1 MQDIILLRSQEL
13 SYAKESIH
21 LRKRILSKD
30 EHLLLKDVSFTL
42 YRGEVLGVLSDYETL
57 YYLKDMITGTIEP
70 NTGKV
75 KSEAVIASLD
85 VMDHVQNK
93 HQVQM
98 FLSELFDEYMSPQK
112 VDENLKVLHENPFFK
127 RIWYKNIDSL
137 TRAELASVLME
148 ASTYIEADIFIFC
161 NMSNHLSDGNR
172 VRFKEIVSAFEK
184 EDRGVMLFET
194 DVEMIKGLSN
204 YLLWLSYGQIRYEGG
219 VQKGIAYYN
228 KYLRDKSQIKNVDEE
243 ALFDLK
249 WKRNISEYAHYKHNM
264 QRLSKKQTSLIDQ
277 LSIRRIIISLVLL
290 FIIMT
295 SSAVI
300 FMNINFSGVST
311 TAENQTVPVEEE
323 EGTENFVYGLVMN
336 ETLEI
341 EGETLP
347 YLSMV
352 DIVEIQDQSY
362 TVVVDDAEH
371 QVDESELLYF
381 NPASLYTETA
391 FDELLQYAGDSFSD
405 SYQFY
410 LSMLN
415 READDVIERFNLQ
428 ADDYHGEVPGVPIT
442 YHFRNDRVISI
453 TFPATDVDDLL
464 EDYGLAE
471 KHQIFRVEDGYMILD
486 GENENWVY
494 INR

>member
-1 MQDIILLRSQEL
+1 MQDIILLRGQEL
-13 SYAKESIH
+13 SYAKESLH
-21 LRKRILSKD
+21 LGKRILSRD

-57 YYLKDMITGTIEP
+57 YYLKDMITGTIQP
-70 NTGKV
+70 KTGKV
-75 KSEAVIASLD
+75 KSDAVIATLD

-112 VDENLKVLHENPFFK
+112 VDESLKELNENPFFK
-127 RIWYKNIDSL
+127 RLWYKNIDTL
-137 TRAELASVLME
+137 TRTEMASVLME

-172 VRFKEIVSAFEK
+172 VRFKETVSTFEK
-184 EDRGVMLFET
+184 ADKGVMLLET
-194 DVEMIKGLSN
+194 DVDMIKGLSN
-204 YLLWLSYGQIRYEGG
+204 YFLWLSYGQVRYEGG

-228 KYLRDKSQIKNVDEE
+228 KYLKDKSQIKNVDEE
-243 ALFDLK
+243 ALFDLQ

-277 LSIRRIIISLVLL
+277 LSIRRIIVSLVLL
-290 FIIMT
+290 FIIMA

-300 FMNINFSGVST
+300 FMNINFRGAST
-311 TAENQTVPVEEE
+311 AVETETVPMEEE
-323 EGTENFVYGLVMN
+323 AGIESFVYGLVLD

-341 EGETLP
+341 GGETLP

-352 DIVEIQDQSY
+352 DIVEIRDDSY
-362 TVVVDDAEH
+362 TVVVNETEH
-371 QVDESELLYF
+371 EVDESELLYF
-381 NPASLYTETA
+381 NPASLYTETS
-391 FDELLQYAGDSFSD
+391 FDELLQYADGTFRDSD
-405 SYQFY
+405 QFY
-410 LSMLN
+410 TRMLN
-415 READDVIERFNLQ
+415 REAEEVTESFNLQ

-453 TFPATDVDDLL
+453 TFPATDIDGLL
-464 EDYGLAE
+464 DDYGLTGN
-471 KHQIFRVEDGYMILD
+471 QQVFRVEDGYMILD
-486 GENENWVY
+486 GANENWVY